1 MLKKSLPFVVD
12 LTMSNVFVKTETFD
26 QQNIDFRTNYDSMN
40 FENRKIKTE
49 LEDVDEYSEERAKK
63 KRCKKCRKCLKRRL
77 KKQRKKEKRKMR
89 KFLGSTHHEKCQKN
103 SFQNLNPN
111 RELFNKDSSEKQYF
125 FR

>member
-1 MLKKSLPFVVD
+1 MLKKSSPFID
-12 LTMSNVFVKTETFD
+12 DQTMSNIFVKTETFD

-63 KRCKKCRKCLKRRL
+63 KRCKKCKKCLKRRL

-103 SFQNLNPN
+103 SFQNSNPN
-111 RELFNKDSSEKQYF
+111 WELFNKDLTEKQYF